1 MITNSLTQVYDV
13 LSTGATGRHDPWL
26 EASQSVGGTE
36 QQRRGEAFLSLA
48 PLNFKPSH
56 KSSIPNDPHNTSTS
70 LVVRIATVVPLPTQK
85 SKNKLSC
92 VITKH
97 IRTST
102 TFQFRKPWLSFC
114 KPREQVLV
122 QGAVCAC
129 ALLRDLDSVLT
140 PPFPRDAI
148 TIHSRL
154 LADGKSSFQ
163 RENVAPPRYPS
174 LLSNTENRLRF
185 SWFSCPRDSTRYTYT
200 HYVAI
205 LARNILSHIQPL
217 LHESAMLFVNSKL
230 ISRICFVSNWDV
242 ADSFCSIEK
251 ERVNSWYCVGGN
263 SGGGAD
269 DWWGKEGESID
280 DGGGGNIAVGAW

>member
-1 MITNSLTQVYDV
+1 MRKAGETHINHFLYIHYESYKRHDSQKRAWDAICYTDHSTESNVELYLFSSYKLHPMITNSLTQVYDV

-70 LVVRIATVVPLPTQK
+70 LVRIATVVPLPTQK

-185 SWFSCPRDSTRYTYT
+185 S
-200 HYVAI
+200 
-205 LARNILSHIQPL
+205 
-217 LHESAMLFVNSKL
+217 
-230 ISRICFVSNWDV
+230 
-242 ADSFCSIEK
+242 
-251 ERVNSWYCVGGN
+251 
-263 SGGGAD
+263 
-269 DWWGKEGESID
+269 
-280 DGGGGNIAVGAW
+280 